1 MEESRNQDEMGIG
14 GKEEYVR
21 RIFSSIAEHYDLL
34 NSLLSF
40 GLHHSWKK
48 FAVEKASLEPG
59 GSALDICSGTGD
71 LAVLLA
77 RKVGPSGK
85 VVALDLSEEMLALGE
100 NKARLLKVDRIV
112 SYVNGRAEDLKFSS
126 GSFDAATAGFGMR
139 NVTSITRTF
148 QEMHRVLRE
157 GGRAVCLEFS
167 HPTNRAW
174 KALYDLYSFEVI
186 PRVGRLVSKDVS
198 AYSYLP
204 SSIRQFPDQESLK
217 SIMQESGFEDVHYYN
232 LAGGIVAV
240 HVGVK

>member
-1 MEESRNQDEMGIG
+1 MEENKNRAEMMGR
-14 GKEEYVR
+14 KEEYVR

-48 FAVEKASLEPG
+48 FAVEKASLKPG

-77 RKVGPSGK
+77 RKVGPLGK

-112 SYVNGRAEDLKFSS
+112 NYVNGRAEDLKFSS
-126 GSFDAATAGFGMR
+126 GSFDAATVGFGMR

-174 KALYDLYSFEVI
+174 KAFYDLYSFEVI
-186 PRVGRLVSKDVS
+186 PRVGRLVSKDAS